1 MDNFQ
6 KDIDDRAN
14 LTLSNRFEL
23 LLFRLGT
30 SLNENKSELFGIN
43 VFKLREI
50 VPMPEFT
57 KPAGM
62 KSPLMGMV
70 NIRDQVIPVI
80 DLAAVAGCKPT
91 TGLNILLIT
100 EYARSVQAFAV
111 ESVENI
117 MRLDWKQVH
126 AAETAVSGRYITSIA
141 CLDEKTDTN
150 DLAMVLDVEQI
161 LYDITPANHD
171 LHATNLKT
179 TKFNIKPGAVAIVAE
194 DSKVARSMLEKGL
207 QAMEIP
213 AQLHITGKDAWEK
226 IGVLAAQAQAEGVP
240 ITDKIALVLTDLE
253 MPEMDGFTLTRKI
266 KTDPVL
272 KDIPVVIHSSLSG
285 NANEDHIRK
294 VKADGYVAKF
304 ELNELSSVIEE
315 VLDRSMKKIDGPLIS
330 RSSWLCGWC
339 RLVPSPSLWRIK
351 KPAEAVFVF
360 YISGIAL
367 HDINQRLRIDT
378 EDQHQQRGDQHHDT
392 TGAVLPVGGA
402 SRLSC

>member
-14 LTLSNRFEL
+14 LTQSNRFEL

-50 VPMPEFT
+50 VPMPTFT

-80 DLAAVAGCKPT
+80 DLAAVAGCKPA

-171 LHATNLKT
+171 LET
-179 TKFNIKPGAVAIVAE
+179 TKFNIKPGSVAIVAE

-226 IGVLAAQAQAEGVP
+226 ITQLAAQAQAEGVP
-240 ITDKIALVLTDLE
+240 VTDKIALVLTDLE

-330 RSSWLCGWC
+330 RKQL
-339 RLVPSPSLWRIK
+339 
-351 KPAEAVFVF
+351 A
-360 YISGIAL
+360 
-367 HDINQRLRIDT
+367 
-378 EDQHQQRGDQHHDT
+378 
-392 TGAVLPVGGA
+392 
-402 SRLSC
+402 

>member
-62 KSPLMGMV
+62 KSLMGMV

-179 TKFNIKPGAVAIVAE
+179 TKFISSQRCRYRCGRFQSGALDAGE
-194 DSKVARSMLEKGL
+194 RSAGDGD
-207 QAMEIP
+207 P

-330 RSSWLCGWC
+330 RKQL
-339 RLVPSPSLWRIK
+339 
-351 KPAEAVFVF
+351 A
-360 YISGIAL
+360 
-367 HDINQRLRIDT
+367 
-378 EDQHQQRGDQHHDT
+378 
-392 TGAVLPVGGA
+392 
-402 SRLSC
+402 